1 MLNGSILY
9 GTILIICLFVTLQ
22 FFIFSL
28 KYNSLGYKLL
38 SICCFLDIL
47 MFLGEFYQILAPGV
61 QNKLFGMA
69 ISEMGYSLIPIAG
82 LCFAL
87 YLLKKEE
94 FIRYKY
100 LILVSIIPLIGV
112 IGSFI
117 NCFHPIF
124 YTVTIAPNGFVETN
138 ATLLYNVIFTYSI
151 LFAIVDMVLVII
163 GIHRT
168 KNNKI
173 PFILILIVFII
184 PTATSLF
191 ASKNFI
197 PLSYLI
203 SIMFIGWVISGYDI
217 LDLSVVHQE
226 FMDYANVGLLFFN
239 EKNKLIEFNKFFK
252 KRLMYDDL
260 DFNQSVEEV
269 FKHGNELQD
278 FFYSDANEIVYF
290 SNSTNHWFKI
300 SKNNVY
306 DGSRFRGYLFIFED
320 ITSEIEK
327 QESLKQ
333 RYNEVELLIR
343 ESNHRMKNN
352 LNLLLRFISLEKR
365 FNKEDPEK
373 IIEHSIGRI
382 ESLSILHEKLYNAD
396 NLKDINVKE
405 YLNSLSIE
413 LDSLFSA
420 EGNIINYGSND
431 EDLVLSSEKL
441 IPLSLMLTEL
451 LINSFKYAFDDYDV
465 DDKIIDIYIGK
476 FDDKIM
482 LHYSDNGK
490 GLPDGF
496 DPSKN
501 KGLGWM
507 IIQALSDQLDGE
519 YEVFNDGGMNFKL
532 TFGL

>member
-1 MLNGSILY
+1 M
-9 GTILIICLFVTLQ
+9 
-22 FFIFSL
+22 IF
-28 KYNSLGYKLL
+28 
-38 SICCFLDIL
+38 
-47 MFLGEFYQILAPGV
+47 
-61 QNKLFGMA
+61 
-69 ISEMGYSLIPIAG
+69 
-82 LCFAL
+82 
-87 YLLKKEE
+87 
-94 FIRYKY
+94 
-100 LILVSIIPLIGV
+100 
-112 IGSFI
+112 
-117 NCFHPIF
+117 
-124 YTVTIAPNGFVETN
+124 
-138 ATLLYNVIFTYSI
+138 
-151 LFAIVDMVLVII
+151 
-163 GIHRT
+163 
-168 KNNKI
+168 
-173 PFILILIVFII
+173 
-184 PTATSLF
+184 
-191 ASKNFI
+191 
-197 PLSYLI
+197 
-203 SIMFIGWVISGYDI
+203 I